1 MNSCI
6 VLRGDEVMM
15 YKKLV
20 SDVGAFP
27 YNLINSLL
35 AVIVV
40 ILVLVFLLIIS
51 ATSAMILESF
61 PKPLPNTLFYNISRP
76 FYDSIQI
83 ITQLYDYLT
92 APSDLRNIVAFFISI
107 IVIIG
112 SVLVSLML
120 FQPKSYYGI
129 QIGR

>member
-1 MNSCI
+1 MNSGI

-15 YKKLV
+15 YNKLV
-20 SDVGAFP
+20 SDVDAFL
-27 YNLINSLL
+27 YNLINNLL
-35 AVIVV
+35 VGILA
-40 ILVLVFLLIIS
+40 LVLLLILS
-51 ATSAMILESF
+51 VTSAMILESF
-61 PKPLPNTLFYNISRP
+61 PKPLPNSLFYNISRP

-92 APSDLRNIVAFFISI
+92 APSDLRDIVAFFISI
-107 IVIIG
+107 IVISG
-112 SVLVSLML
+112 LML

>member
-1 MNSCI
+1 
-6 VLRGDEVMM
+6 MM

-61 PKPLPNTLFYNISRP
+61 PKPLPYSLFYNISRP
-76 FYDSIQI
+76 FYDSFHI

-92 APSDLRNIVAFFISI
+92 ALSDLRDIVAFFISI
-107 IVIIG
+107 IVISG
-112 SVLVSLML
+112 LML
-120 FQPKSYYGI
+120 FQLKSYYGI

>member
-1 MNSCI
+1 
-6 VLRGDEVMM
+6 MM
-15 YKKLV
+15 YKKLISNV
-20 SDVGAFP
+20 VAFP
-27 YNLINSLL
+27 YNLIKNLLL
-35 AVIVV
+35 AG
-40 ILVLVFLLIIS
+40 ILTLVFLLIIS
-51 ATSAMILESF
+51 AAFAMILESF

-92 APSDLRNIVAFFISI
+92 APSDLKNIVVFFISI

>member
-1 MNSCI
+1 
-6 VLRGDEVMM
+6 MM
-15 YKKLV
+15 YKKPV
-20 SDVGAFP
+20 SDVVAFP
-27 YNLINSLL
+27 YNWINSLL
-35 AVIVV
+35 AVIVE
-40 ILVLVFLLIIS
+40 ILVLVFLSIIS
-51 ATSAMILESF
+51 AAFAMILESF

-92 APSDLRNIVAFFISI
+92 APSDLRDIVAFFSI
-107 IVIIG
+107 IIIG
-112 SVLVSLML
+112 SVLARLML

>member
-15 YKKLV
+15 YKKLISNV
-20 SDVGAFP
+20 VAFP
-27 YNLINSLL
+27 YNLIKNLLL
-35 AVIVV
+35 AG
-40 ILVLVFLLIIS
+40 ILTLVFLLIIS
-51 ATSAMILESF
+51 AAFAMILESF

-92 APSDLRNIVAFFISI
+92 APSDLKNIVVFFISI

>member
-1 MNSCI
+1 
-6 VLRGDEVMM
+6 MM

-27 YNLINSLL
+27 YNLINNLL
-35 AVIVV
+35 VV
-40 ILVLVFLLIIS
+40 ILVLVFLLIIG

-92 APSDLRNIVAFFISI
+92 APSDLRDIVALSI

-112 SVLVSLML
+112 SVLAGLML
-120 FQPKSYYGI
+120 FQRKSYYGI